1 MAEAAVKTKR
11 KTRGGHKAY
20 VSQVL
25 PEAKGYLEAQP
36 TAVKKKEKK
45 KNQ

>member
-36 TAVKKKEKK
+36 TAGQKVLLDC
-45 KNQ
+45 